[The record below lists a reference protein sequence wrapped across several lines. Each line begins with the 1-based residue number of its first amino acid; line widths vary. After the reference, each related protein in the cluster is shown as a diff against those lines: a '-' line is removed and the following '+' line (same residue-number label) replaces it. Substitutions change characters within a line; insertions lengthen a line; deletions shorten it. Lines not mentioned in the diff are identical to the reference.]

1 MEIVIV
7 LALIVLNG
15 IFAMAEI
22 AIISARKAKLQQRAN
37 EGNKNAQAA
46 LDIAKSPNRF
56 LSTVQIG
63 ITLVGIFAGAF
74 GGATIA
80 ETLSTQLQSVPF
92 IAPYSE
98 TVALVLVVS
107 VITYLSLI
115 IGELVPKRLGLS
127 NPEKIAMLVA
137 RPMNNLSYVSSPI
150 VSLLSVSTDWI
161 LRIFSIKDIAS
172 STISDEEI
180 KILLREG
187 AQVGAFEKVETD
199 IVERTMRLSDK
210 KAKSLM
216 TPKKDII
223 WLDIDSPF
231 KTIRN
236 KITKNPTHTSPF
248 VGIVWIK

>member
-7 LALIVLNG
+7 LSLIVLNG

-115 IGELVPKRLGLS
+115 IGELVQKG
-127 NPEKIAMLVA
+127 
-137 RPMNNLSYVSSPI
+137 
-150 VSLLSVSTDWI
+150 
-161 LRIFSIKDIAS
+161 
-172 STISDEEI
+172 
-180 KILLREG
+180 
-187 AQVGAFEKVETD
+187 
-199 IVERTMRLSDK
+199 
-210 KAKSLM
+210 
-216 TPKKDII
+216 
-223 WLDIDSPF
+223 
-231 KTIRN
+231 
-236 KITKNPTHTSPF
+236 
-248 VGIVWIK
+248 